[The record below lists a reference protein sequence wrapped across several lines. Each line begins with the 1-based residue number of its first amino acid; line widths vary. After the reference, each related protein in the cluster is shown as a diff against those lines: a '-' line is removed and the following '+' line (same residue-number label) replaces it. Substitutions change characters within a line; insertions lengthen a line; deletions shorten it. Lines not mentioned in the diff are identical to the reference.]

1 MARNIKKFDKDTDN
15 KGYTKREE
23 CRDGKP
29 TSDKKYR
36 GNRQEPKFD
45 KAKDKVLFSEIQH
58 PSWYNKNGR
67 LIQDNAK
74 VPWAQIM
81 GTSVVLNAKGNSN
94 PTVMDYRIPGIVVP
108 HYVTG
113 PGVAINSSDGVNIAA
128 NILFQNIRKEL
139 STYASYAQADVI
151 MYILGFDDIAS
162 QYVNLVR
169 LFGLVNCYSAY
180 NLYLPKDLI
189 LAGYGWDE
197 DEFNKFKA
205 NLNNYRSRFNTLIYK
220 ASTIYCPVEFSI
232 IDRHTWLFSN
242 VFWDRSNN
250 PRAQLYIP
258 AKENTYKLSETTN
271 ENGTELIAQASFG
284 AGIEDLLELFDSCI
298 EAYRNSDSMAK
309 IASDMRR
316 AFSDKVGSFK
326 FAYVPENFLITPISP
341 EFYLEQLHNAD
352 ILVQYGNTTVEAINS
367 SLNITQDVNKN
378 IVLWKPS
385 FQLSHVS
392 DNTAVP
398 HSAFT
403 ESWMAMLTGDK
414 LLNVYGGMPTDDML
428 LEITRNKIVVDNVI
442 VSSTETENTM
452 NFDIVSCG
460 ADFIVNMEVVQ
471 HRPGIAPDIEQ
482 YVQVYAPFNSLE
494 PSANSELA
502 NVESLSRQYNFDYG
516 PICYIAS
523 VLTEDEPGTDLRFKA
538 ITELDNWAVMSKDN
552 LINLNAAVDT
562 SVWSVPTMGLN
573 P

>member
-1 MARNIKKFDKDTDN
+1 MARYNKKIDNDKEG
-15 KGYTKREE
+15 KGYTPKDE

-36 GNRQEPKFD
+36 GNRTEPKFD
-45 KAKDKVLFSEIQH
+45 RNKDKVLFSEVQH

-74 VPWAQIM
+74 VPWSQIM

-94 PTVMDYRIPGIVVP
+94 PIVMNYRIPGIVVP
-108 HYVTG
+108 KYITG
-113 PGVAINSSDGVNIAA
+113 PGVAVNSSDGVNIAA

-169 LFGLVNCYSAY
+169 LFGLINCYSAY
-180 NLYLPKDLI
+180 NLYLPRDLI
-189 LAGYGWDE
+189 LAGYGWD
-197 DEFNKFKA
+197 DSQFNEFKA

-242 VFWDRSNN
+242 VFWDRGNN

-258 AKENTYKLSETTN
+258 AKLNTYTLSETTN
-271 ENGTELIAQASFG
+271 ANGTELVAG
-284 AGIEDLLELFDSCI
+284 NCYGLGIEELLESFDSCI

-341 EFYLEQLHNAD
+341 EYYLEQLHNAD
-352 ILVQYGNTTVEAINS
+352 ILKQYGNTTFTNY

-378 IVLWKPS
+378 VVLWKPS
-385 FQLSHVS
+385 FTVAHTSTNDAVS
-392 DNTAVP
+392 
-398 HSAFT
+398 HSAFS
-403 ESWMAMLTGDK
+403 EAWMAMLTGDK

-428 LEITRNKIVVDNVI
+428 LEITRNKIIVDNVT
-442 VSSTETENTM
+442 VSNTETENTM
-452 NFDIVSCG
+452 SFEVVSCG
-460 ADFIVNMEVVQ
+460 ADLIAEMDVVE
-471 HRPGIAPDIEQ
+471 HRPGLDPAVSSYIQI
-482 YVQVYAPFNSLE
+482 YAPFNNIE
-494 PSANSELA
+494 PGANNELA
-502 NVESLSRQYNFDYG
+502 DVESISRQYNFDYG
-516 PICYIAS
+516 PICYVAS
-523 VLTEDEPGTDLRFKA
+523 QLTEDTPGTDLRFKA
-538 ITELDNWAVMSKDN
+538 ITELDNWAVMSREN
-552 LINLNAAVDT
+552 LFNLNAAVDT